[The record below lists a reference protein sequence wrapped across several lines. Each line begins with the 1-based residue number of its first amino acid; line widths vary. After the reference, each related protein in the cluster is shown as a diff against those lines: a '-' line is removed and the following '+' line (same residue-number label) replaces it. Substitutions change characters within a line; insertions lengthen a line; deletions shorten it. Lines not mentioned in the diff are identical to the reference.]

1 MSPSSHDI
9 HPGAWP
15 TAHASR
21 LPRNGSR
28 RAQPKP
34 LRRWLAVVGCAAML
48 GTGAVVFP
56 AAAGIS
62 PAIADDACTP
72 GVIGRIA
79 GPPSALTQLEATPAV
94 PGRTGAGVTIAVV
107 DSGIDV
113 TRPQLADALV
123 GGISLINDGE
133 RPDGFGDPNGHG
145 TAIAGLIAA
154 RPAPGSGVIG
164 LAPEAKLLSVR
175 VYRDT
180 DKEADKDGFGL
191 DAGRMAEGIR
201 WATAHGAQI
210 ISVSLSDDLDTP
222 ELRAA
227 VTEASAAGSLVVAS
241 AGNRTTT
248 RNVTDSPRFP
258 AAYPEALAVTAVD
271 TVGAPNDSSI
281 HGDHIEVA
289 APGQDVLT
297 TATGAG
303 DCRYSVDAPST
314 SFATGYAAAAAA
326 LVAQAYPSETPRE
339 WAYRLMAT
347 ADRPNADKP
356 DPLRGW
362 GLIRPFDAIA
372 LHPDTDTRGPAS
384 PFVET
389 NRPPAQQQTAQ
400 LKVHASDTPLKTA
413 MSAATVGGSIVL
425 AILAIAGLG
434 WVLVRRR
441 RDTPGR

>member
-1 MSPSSHDI
+1 MHTTSNLHNDPSVVEVPPLARTHKRYES
-9 HPGAWP
+9 
-15 TAHASR
+15 
-21 LPRNGSR
+21 
-28 RAQPKP
+28 P
-34 LRRWLAVVGCAAML
+34 LRRWIAGAGAAVLM
-48 GTGAVVFP
+48 GTGLVVLPVAEASVP
-56 AAAGIS
+56 AF
-62 PAIADDACTP
+62 ADDACKP

-79 GPPSALTQLEATPAV
+79 GPPSALVQLEASPAV

-107 DSGIDV
+107 DSGIDA
-113 TRPQLADALV
+113 TRPQLADALI
-123 GGISLINDGE
+123 GGVSLINDGE
-133 RPDGFGDPNGHG
+133 RPDGYGDPNGHG

-175 VYRDT
+175 VYRAT
-180 DKEADKDGFGL
+180 DDQAEKDGFGP
-191 DAGRMAEGIR
+191 DAGRLAAGIR
-201 WATAHGAQI
+201 WAAQHGAQI
-210 ISVSLSDDLDTP
+210 ISVSLSDDVDSP
-222 ELRAA
+222 DLRSA
-227 VTEASAAGSLVVAS
+227 VTEASDAGALVVAS
-241 AGNRTTT
+241 AGNRATTQ
-248 RNVTDSPRFP
+248 NVTDSPRFP

-271 TVGAPNDSSI
+271 SVGAPNDSSI

-326 LVAQAYPSETPRE
+326 LVAQAYPQETPRE

-356 DPLRGW
+356 DTLRGW
-362 GLIRPFDAIA
+362 GMIRPFDAIS

-389 NRPPAQQQTAQ
+389 TRPAAQKPTAQ
-400 LKVHASDTPLKTA
+400 LAVHASDTPLQTA
-413 MSAATVGGSIVL
+413 LSSAAVGGSIVL
-425 AILAIAGLG
+425 AVLAIAGLG

-441 RDTPGR
+441 RDTPAR